1 MPQALCLPDNKG
13 FDIEV
18 GETILAA
25 TLRAGIPHAH
35 ACGGQAKCSTCRI
48 WILDG
53 LEACETRTE
62 AELAL
67 AEPLGF
73 GPEIR
78 LACQAKVS
86 GDVRFRRLVLDE
98 ADLEITSQLA
108 RKHYGSC
115 GESKNI
121 VVLFCDIRD
130 FTGFSEFLSSYDVMF
145 VLNRYFYQMGE
156 IIERNGGYID
166 AFIGDEIMALFG
178 IEDDENAPLRGV
190 KSALEMLDV
199 VDNLK
204 PYMEAM
210 YGRSFDVGV
219 GLHYGEAVIGT
230 IGSANK
236 EKLTAIGTTVNVA
249 SRIEAAN
256 KDAGTRLL
264 ISEELYERVKD
275 DVVMQDFLRVK
286 LRGTSERKT
295 LYEISGLFERALA
308 DLPAATEAAEDSRR
322 YAGLDWVKLI
332 KEAELPVGARKVI
345 ERKEIDIQLIRTE
358 ARIFAFNNACP
369 HLNLPLNDSEI
380 TEDGAIVCRWHQSH
394 FDLATGEVRKWCD
407 GLQGDGTSKG
417 QEHLGNIS
425 KNKRPMTI
433 LPVRIED
440 GNIWVALD

>member
-18 GETILAA
+18 GESILAA

-53 LEACETRTE
+53 LEACEARTE
-62 AELAL
+62 AERAL

-78 LACQAKVS
+78 LACQTKVS

-145 VLNRYFYQMGE
+145 VLNRYFYQMGAV
-156 IIERNGGYID
+156 IERNGGYID
-166 AFIGDEIMALFG
+166 AFIGDQIMALFG
-178 IEDDENAPLRGV
+178 IEDDDNAPLHGV

-219 GLHYGEAVIGT
+219 GLHYGEAVIGS

-286 LRGTSERKT
+286 LRGTSKRKT
-295 LYEISGLFERALA
+295 LYEISGLSESALA
-308 DLPAATEAAEDSRR
+308 DLPATTEAAEDSRR

-332 KEAELPVGARKVI
+332 KETELPVGARKVI
-345 ERKEIDIQLIRTE
+345 ERKEMDIQLIRTE
-358 ARIFAFNNACP
+358 DRIFAINNACP

-380 TEDGAIVCRWHQSH
+380 TEDGTIVCRWHQSH
-394 FDLATGEVRKWCD
+394 FDLETGETRNWCD

-433 LPVRIED
+433 IPVRIED
-440 GNIWVALD
+440 GDIWVALG

>member
-1 MPQALCLPDNKG
+1 MPQALCLPDDKG

-25 TLRAGIPHAH
+25 TLRAGIAHAH

-53 LEACETRTE
+53 LEACEARTE

-67 AEPLGF
+67 TEPLGF

-78 LACQAKVS
+78 LACQTKVS

-115 GESKNI
+115 GESKDI

-156 IIERNGGYID
+156 VIERNGGYID

-178 IEDDENAPLRGV
+178 IEDDDNAPLRGV

-286 LRGTSERKT
+286 LRGTSKRKT
-295 LYEISGLFERALA
+295 LYEISGLSESALA
-308 DLPAATEAAEDSRR
+308 DLSAATEAVEESRR

-358 ARIFAFNNACP
+358 DRIFAINNACP

-394 FDLATGEVRKWCD
+394 FDLETGEIRKWCD
-407 GLQGDGTSKG
+407 GLQDDGTSMG

-433 LPVRIED
+433 IPVRIED